1 MTTSQADAARGDTRD
16 HHFTQQLRALS
27 AVSANT
33 FKEAVRNKV
42 FGTLLFF
49 AGLLILSS
57 MVLGEM
63 SLHHELRT
71 AKSMTMFASSLFG
84 MIISVY
90 SSITLLHTEFERR
103 TIYTILS
110 KPIYRWQFLLG
121 KYVGVMGLVFVVM
134 ALMCATTALVI
145 KLQGGAL
152 ELNLLVGF
160 GALYLQMMIVTA
172 LAHLF
177 ATFASPLL
185 SGFATVAL
193 FVGGNLFNQLQ
204 LIQRLLEEQHRPLL
218 ARLVGGLE
226 LVLPNLQSLN
236 LSDEITYG
244 LAIPAGY
251 TLSALWYA
259 SSYTLVV
266 LLLGMFIFTWRDLN

>member
-1 MTTSQADAARGDTRD
+1 MASSTL
-16 HHFTQQLRALS
+16 TQQTRALL

-33 FKEAVRNKV
+33 FREAVRNKV

-57 MVLGEM
+57 IVLGEM

-71 AKSMTMFASSLFG
+71 AKSVTLFASTLFG

-110 KPIYRWQFLLG
+110 KPIHRWQFLLG
-121 KYVGVMGLVFVVM
+121 KYLGVMGLVLVVIALMAVITAIVM
-134 ALMCATTALVI
+134 AIQGGGFDQTALVAFVAI
-145 KLQGGAL
+145 
-152 ELNLLVGF
+152 
-160 GALYLQMMIVTA
+160 YLQMMIVTA
-172 LAHLF
+172 LAHMF

-193 FVGGNLFNQLQ
+193 FIGGNLFNQLELVQ
-204 LIQRLLEEQHRPLL
+204 KLLIEQKSPGL
-218 ARLVGGLE
+218 AKLVKGLE
-226 LVLPNLQSLN
+226 VILPNLQALN
-236 LSDEITYG
+236 LSEEVTY
-244 LAIPAGY
+244 AMTIPSGY
-251 TLSALWYA
+251 VLSALWYA
-259 SSYTLVV
+259 VSYTLVV
-266 LLLGMFIFTWRDLN
+266 MVIGMLIFSVRDLN